1 VAQNNQGNQGFVIP
15 PATPASPSGPAT
27 PTPAST
33 GVKLEIPGV
42 GGGTA
47 PPPDTSTQA
56 LAIAGVI
63 LLIWIAAAF
72 FFRRKWAVSFK
83 EKRVSESN
91 AEASGWA
98 FFGALIALGVGAA
111 AAFFDKFA
119 TIVYLGPLVGASVI
133 LLALALFMARK

>member
-1 VAQNNQGNQGFVIP
+1 MQNRVE
-15 PATPASPSGPAT
+15 SD
-27 PTPAST
+27 T
-33 GVKLEIPGV
+33 G
-42 GGGTA
+42 
-47 PPPDTSTQA
+47 TQA
-56 LAIAGVI
+56 FAIAGVI
-63 LLIWIAAAF
+63 LLIWIGAAF

-119 TIVYLGPLVGASVI
+119 TIVFMGPLVGASVI
-133 LLALALFMARK
+133 LLALAFFMARK